1 VRHAKLFC
9 AAALLASTG
18 CATVQA
24 EPEVQAMR
32 NPQMIEHLAACFDA
46 QRAVA
51 PFNGVVLVRTPEGDE
66 FRRAV
71 GYSDAAGRVPM
82 TGDARFRVA
91 SVTKVITR
99 AAIARLADEGRI
111 SLDAAIGTYVP
122 GLPEP
127 MAKVTVDQL
136 IHHSSGIVNLTH
148 LEDGDPDFDALMNAK
163 RATDILPV
171 LVKHPLEFA
180 PGTKRVYSNG
190 GFDMLGVVVEAVT
203 GKTYAAHVEEAIFR
217 PLGMHASSFVPEG
230 RMAVPMT
237 TWDMKDAARPQPA
250 PHFDRVGRPSGS
262 SIHTADDLLKL
273 GRALMG
279 DRFLSRSVKE
289 RTLEMDYG
297 GVGQLGGTA
306 GTSTAF
312 MAFET
317 GLNLIVLA
325 NYDPPMGELMAM
337 ALWGV
342 TKGEPC
348 RPKAPPPEPAG

>member
-1 VRHAKLFC
+1 MFC
-9 AAALLASTG
+9 VAALLAGTA
-18 CATVQA
+18 CTTVRA

-32 NPQMIEHLAACFDA
+32 NPQMIEQLAACFDA
-46 QRAVA
+46 QRAA
-51 PFNGVVLVRTPEGDE
+51 ASFNGVVLVRTPEGDV

-71 GYSDAAGRVPM
+71 GYSDAEGRVPM
-82 TGDARFRVA
+82 TADTRFRVA

-99 AAIARLADEGRI
+99 TAIARLADEGRI
-111 SLDAAIGTYVP
+111 SLDAPIGTYVP
-122 GLPEP
+122 GLPDP

-136 IHHSSGIVNLTH
+136 IHHSSGIVNLTY
-148 LEDGDPDFDALMNAK
+148 LEDGNPDFEVLMNAR
-163 RATDILPV
+163 RATDILPL
-171 LVKHPLEFA
+171 LVRHPLEFA
-180 PGTKRVYSNG
+180 PGKRRVYSNG

-217 PLGMHASSFVPEG
+217 PLGMRDSSFVPEG

-237 TWDMKDAARPQPA
+237 TWDMKDATRPQPA
-250 PHFDRVGRPSGS
+250 PYFDRVGRPSGS

-273 GRALMG
+273 GQALMG
-279 DRFLSRSVKE
+279 DTFLSRPVKE

-297 GVGQLGGTA
+297 GVGQFGGTA

-312 MAFET
+312 MTFGT

-325 NYDPPMGELMAM
+325 NYDPPVGELMSM

-348 RPKAPPPEPAG
+348 KPKAPPPALAG